1 MTHAY
6 VKIER
11 ARISILNYHTC
22 YVNYHVNSLDA
33 TICPTIASTNKVK
46 GSSLVVTI
54 PYPLT
59 QVLELSKGD
68 NIVLELAQVKNEKV
82 IVLRK
87 MQKQELGDSEY
98 KVNVVT

>member
-1 MTHAY
+1 MLQY
-6 VKIER
+6 VR
-11 ARISILNYHTC
+11 RLQG
-22 YVNYHVNSLDA
+22 
-33 TICPTIASTNKVK
+33 TNKVK

-68 NIVLELAQVKNEKV
+68 NIVLELARVKNEKV

-87 MQKQELGDSEY
+87 MQKEELEDSEY

>member
-1 MTHAY
+1 MLQY
-6 VKIER
+6 VR
-11 ARISILNYHTC
+11 RLQG
-22 YVNYHVNSLDA
+22 
-33 TICPTIASTNKVK
+33 TNKVK

-54 PYPLT
+54 PHPLT

-68 NIVLELAQVKNEKV
+68 NIVLELARVKNEKV

-87 MQKQELGDSEY
+87 MQKEELGDSEY

>member
-1 MTHAY
+1 MLQY
-6 VKIER
+6 VR
-11 ARISILNYHTC
+11 RLQG
-22 YVNYHVNSLDA
+22 
-33 TICPTIASTNKVK
+33 TNKVK

-68 NIVLELAQVKNEKV
+68 NMVLELARDKNEKV

-87 MQKQELGDSEY
+87 MQKEELGDSEY

>member
-1 MTHAY
+1 MLQY
-6 VKIER
+6 VR
-11 ARISILNYHTC
+11 RLQG
-22 YVNYHVNSLDA
+22 
-33 TICPTIASTNKVK
+33 TNKVK

-68 NIVLELAQVKNEKV
+68 NIILELARDINEKV
-82 IVLRK
+82 MVLRK
-87 MQKQELGDSEY
+87 LQKEELTADKQEY

>member
-1 MTHAY
+1 LIHLTT
-6 VKIER
+6 I
-11 ARISILNYHTC
+11 RIPGNLVLRI
-22 YVNYHVNSLDA
+22 VGVQG
-33 TICPTIASTNKVK
+33 TNKVK
-46 GSSLVVTI
+46 CNSLVVTI

-68 NIVLELAQVKNEKV
+68 NIVLELARVKNEKV

-87 MQKQELGDSEY
+87 MQKEELGDSEY

>member
-22 YVNYHVNSLDA
+22 YVNYHVNRLNAS
-33 TICPTIASTNKVK
+33 IRPTSNKGTNKVK
-46 GSSLVVTI
+46 GASLVVTI
-54 PYPLT
+54 SYPLT

-68 NIVLELAQVKNEKV
+68 NIILELARDKNEKV

-87 MQKQELGDSEY
+87 MQKEELEGS
-98 KVNVVT
+98 

>member
-1 MTHAY
+1 MLQY
-6 VKIER
+6 VR
-11 ARISILNYHTC
+11 RIQGSR
-22 YVNYHVNSLDA
+22 
-33 TICPTIASTNKVK
+33 VK
-46 GSSLVVTI
+46 GASLFVTI

-68 NIVLELAQVKNEKV
+68 NIVLELARDKDDKV

-87 MQKQELGDSEY
+87 MQRDIQTEEKQY